1 MNQVMSQLNIRKAT
15 EADVEVIA
23 RFNRKLCREL
33 EAREL
38 DEETIT
44 AGVKNLLSR
53 PEQGFHLVAEQDGEV
68 VGCSL
73 ITGEWSDWSNGVFWW
88 IKSVYVS
95 TSARRQGVNRK
106 LYDFARELAKG
117 MDDVRGI
124 RVYIGEQN
132 RAATVA
138 YKALGMKELSRRMF
152 EERF

>member
-1 MNQVMSQLNIRKAT
+1 MNRGMSQLSIRKAG
-15 EADVEVIA
+15 EADIQIIA
-23 RFNRKLCREL
+23 EFNRKLCREL
-33 EAREL
+33 EARDL
-38 DEETIT
+38 DEETIL
-44 AGVKNLLSR
+44 AGVGNLLKR
-53 PEQGFHLVAEQDGEV
+53 PEQGFHLVAELDGEV

-88 IKSVYVS
+88 VKSVYVS

-106 LYDFARELAKG
+106 LYAYARELAKS

-138 YKALGMKELSRRMF
+138 YKALGLKEMPRRMF